1 MRNINFTE
9 NYGVKLAKDFGE
21 LRKGELFYV
30 EKNTNKTVH
39 LVKQDD
45 ESYHLELPVPV
56 AKDIFTNVSG
66 LSNGYTYRL
75 AVDFPY
81 MPIEYVEDIDWSKDF
96 IMKHSHNNWI
106 VFKKGLEVKY
116 IGPTQGG
123 DWFII
128 DGVGVEISSVDDID
142 GVEDICDLFVGIKN

>member
-1 MRNINFTE
+1 
-9 NYGVKLAKDFGE
+9 
-21 LRKGELFYV
+21 
-30 EKNTNKTVH
+30 
-39 LVKQDD
+39 
-45 ESYHLELPVPV
+45 
-56 AKDIFTNVSG
+56 
-66 LSNGYTYRL
+66 
-75 AVDFPY
+75 
-81 MPIEYVEDIDWSKDF
+81 
-96 IMKHSHNNWI
+96 MKHSYNNWI